1 MNLFLFKFENKN
13 TQMRYL
19 FFILITSITFGQ
31 LKPKDLTEI
40 QIYNTIITF
49 DIVTDPIQNIK
60 FFKDDYLR
68 DENYLLFKSTNENVV
83 KNTYKSINELK
94 KLNKRGKDYNTHFGN
109 ERFKAMFVIKYNS
122 YQDTLFY
129 SINTNEIYYKNAIVK
144 DENEVFKNSLS
155 KEIIQFLYKD
165 LASECEIIKNLR
177 TNSISKN
184 QILINNKNILGY
196 NRKQFEKEVAK
207 INVIRTDSIILE
219 NTSETIID
227 YFIEDNKIIFHPD
240 DEKVSLLIL
249 EDNYLKVTID
259 NLEIKIG
266 DSVEILKDKFNH
278 SFLKWLRT
286 HNFYGRDIKNIT
298 FFEIHFNDSIG
309 SISFDVMDNKIS
321 KIYIDY
327 N

>member
-1 MNLFLFKFENKN
+1 
-13 TQMRYL
+13 MRYL
-19 FFILITSITFGQ
+19 FFFLITSISFGQ

-49 DIVTDPIQNIK
+49 DIETDPIHNID

-68 DENYLLFKSTNENVV
+68 NENYLLFKSTDENLI
-83 KNTYKSINELK
+83 KNIYKSINDIK
-94 KLNKRGKDYNTHFGN
+94 KLNKKEKDYYTHFGN

-129 SINTNEIYYKNAIVK
+129 SINTNEIYYNDAIVK

-155 KEIIQFLYKD
+155 KEITQFLYKD
-165 LASECEIIKNLR
+165 LASELEIIKNLR

-184 QILINNKNILGY
+184 QILINNKNIFGY

-219 NTSETIID
+219 NESETIID
-227 YFIEDNKIIFHPD
+227 YYIEDNKIVFHPD
-240 DEKVSLLIL
+240 DEKVFLLIL
-249 EDNYLKVTID
+249 EDNNLKLTID

-266 DSVEILKDKFNH
+266 DAIDILKEKFYK
-278 SFLKWLRT
+278 SYSKWLET
-286 HNFYGRDIKNIT
+286 HNFYNRDIKNVT
-298 FFEIHFNDSIG
+298 LFEIHFNDSIG
-309 SISFDVMDNKIS
+309 GIIFDILDNKIS
-321 KIYIDY
+321 KIHIDY

>member
-1 MNLFLFKFENKN
+1 
-13 TQMRYL
+13 MRYL
-19 FFILITSITFGQ
+19 FFFLITSISYGQ

-49 DIVTDPIQNIK
+49 DIKTDPIKNID
-60 FFKDDYLR
+60 FFKNDYLTN
-68 DENYLLFKSTNENVV
+68 ENYLSFKSTDENLI
-83 KNTYKSINELK
+83 KNIYKSINDIK
-94 KLNKRGKDYNTHFGN
+94 KLNKKEKDYYTHFGN

-129 SINTNEIYYKNAIVK
+129 SINTNEIYYNDAIVK

-155 KEIIQFLYKD
+155 KEITQFLYKD
-165 LASECEIIKNLR
+165 LASELEIIKNLR

-184 QILINNKNILGY
+184 QILINNKNIFGY

-219 NTSETIID
+219 NESETIID
-227 YFIEDNKIIFHPD
+227 YFIEDNRIVFHPD
-240 DEKVSLLIL
+240 DEKVFLLIL
-249 EDNYLKVTID
+249 EDNNLKLTID

-266 DSVEILKDKFNH
+266 DAIDILKEKFYK
-278 SFLKWLRT
+278 SYSKWLET
-286 HNFYGRDIKNIT
+286 HKFYNKDIQNVT
-298 FFEIHFNDSIG
+298 LFEIHFNDSIG
-309 SISFDVMDNKIS
+309 GIIFDILDNKIS
-321 KIYIDY
+321 KIHIDY

>member
-1 MNLFLFKFENKN
+1 
-13 TQMRYL
+13 MRYL
-19 FFILITSITFGQ
+19 FFFLITSISFGQ

-49 DIVTDPIQNIK
+49 DIKTDPIKNID
-60 FFKDDYLR
+60 FFKNNYLTN
-68 DENYLLFKSTNENVV
+68 ENYLSFKSTDENLI
-83 KNTYKSINELK
+83 KNIYKSINDIK
-94 KLNKRGKDYNTHFGN
+94 KLNKKEKDYYTHFGN

-129 SINTNEIYYKNAIVK
+129 SINTNEIYYNDAIVK

-155 KEIIQFLYKD
+155 KEITQFLYKD
-165 LASECEIIKNLR
+165 LASELEIIKNLR

-184 QILINNKNILGY
+184 QILINNKNIFGY

-219 NTSETIID
+219 NESETIID
-227 YFIEDNKIIFHPD
+227 YFIEDNRIVFHPD
-240 DEKVSLLIL
+240 DEKVFLLIL
-249 EDNYLKVTID
+249 EDNNLKLTID

-266 DSVEILKDKFNH
+266 DAIDILKEKFYK
-278 SFLKWLRT
+278 SYSKWLET
-286 HNFYGRDIKNIT
+286 NKFYSRDIQNVT
-298 FFEIHFNDSIG
+298 LFEIHFNDSIG
-309 SISFDVMDNKIS
+309 GISFDILDNKIS
-321 KIYIDY
+321 KIHIDY

>member
-1 MNLFLFKFENKN
+1 
-13 TQMRYL
+13 MRYL
-19 FFILITSITFGQ
+19 FFFLITSISFGQ

-49 DIVTDPIQNIK
+49 DIETDPIQNID

-68 DENYLLFKSTNENVV
+68 NENYLLLKSTDENLI
-83 KNTYKSINELK
+83 KNIYKSINDIK
-94 KLNKRGKDYNTHFGN
+94 KLNKKEKDYFTHFGN

-129 SINTNEIYYKNAIVK
+129 SINTNEIYYNDAIVK

-155 KEIIQFLYKD
+155 KEITQFLYKD
-165 LASECEIIKNLR
+165 LASEFEIIKNLR

-184 QILINNKNILGY
+184 QILINNKSIFGY

-219 NTSETIID
+219 NESETIID
-227 YFIEDNKIIFHPD
+227 YFIEDNRIVFHPD
-240 DEKVSLLIL
+240 DEKVFLLIL
-249 EDNYLKVTID
+249 EDNNLKLTID

-266 DSVEILKDKFNH
+266 DAIDILKEKFYK
-278 SFLKWLRT
+278 SYSKWLET
-286 HNFYGRDIKNIT
+286 HNFYNRDIKNVT
-298 FFEIHFNDSIG
+298 LFEIHFNDSIG
-309 SISFDVMDNKIS
+309 GIIFDILDNKIS
-321 KIYIDY
+321 KIHIDY

>member
-1 MNLFLFKFENKN
+1 
-13 TQMRYL
+13 MRYL
-19 FFILITSITFGQ
+19 FFFLITSISFGQ
-31 LKPKDLTEI
+31 LNPKDLTEI

-49 DIVTDPIQNIK
+49 DIETDPIQNID

-68 DENYLLFKSTNENVV
+68 NGNYLLFKSTDENLI
-83 KNTYKSINELK
+83 KNIYKSINDIK
-94 KLNKRGKDYNTHFGN
+94 KLNKKEKDYYTHFGN

-129 SINTNEIYYKNAIVK
+129 SINTNEIYYNDAIVK

-155 KEIIQFLYKD
+155 KEITQFLYKD
-165 LASECEIIKNLR
+165 LASELEIIKNLR

-184 QILINNKNILGY
+184 QILINNKNIFGY

-219 NTSETIID
+219 NESETIID
-227 YFIEDNKIIFHPD
+227 YFIEDNRIVFHPD
-240 DEKVSLLIL
+240 DEKVFLLIL
-249 EDNYLKVTID
+249 EDNNLKLTID

-266 DSVEILKDKFNH
+266 DAIDILKEKFYK
-278 SFLKWLRT
+278 SYSKWLET
-286 HNFYGRDIKNIT
+286 HNFYNRDIKNVT
-298 FFEIHFNDSIG
+298 LFEIHFNDSIG
-309 SISFDVMDNKIS
+309 GIIFDILDNKIS
-321 KIYIDY
+321 KIHIDY

>member
-1 MNLFLFKFENKN
+1 
-13 TQMRYL
+13 MRYL
-19 FFILITSITFGQ
+19 FFFLITSISFGQ

-49 DIVTDPIQNIK
+49 DIETDPIQNID

-68 DENYLLFKSTNENVV
+68 NENYLLFKSTDENLI
-83 KNTYKSINELK
+83 KNIYKSINDIK
-94 KLNKRGKDYNTHFGN
+94 KLNKKEKDYYTHFGN

-129 SINTNEIYYKNAIVK
+129 SINTNEIYYNDAIVK

-155 KEIIQFLYKD
+155 KEITQFLYKD
-165 LASECEIIKNLR
+165 LASELEIIKNLR

-184 QILINNKNILGY
+184 QILINNKNIFGY

-219 NTSETIID
+219 NESETIID
-227 YFIEDNKIIFHPD
+227 YFIEDNRIVFHPD
-240 DEKVSLLIL
+240 DEKVFLLIL
-249 EDNYLKVTID
+249 EDNNLKLTID

-266 DSVEILKDKFNH
+266 DAIDILKEKFYK
-278 SFLKWLRT
+278 SYSKWLET
-286 HNFYGRDIKNIT
+286 HNFYNRDIKNVT
-298 FFEIHFNDSIG
+298 LFEIHT
-309 SISFDVMDNKIS
+309 SFPIITSPFVDGCPTPLN
-321 KIYIDY
+321 
-327 N
+327 

>member
-1 MNLFLFKFENKN
+1 MFKFENKN

-19 FFILITSITFGQ
+19 FIILITSIAFGQ
-31 LKPKDLTEI
+31 SKPKDLTEI

-49 DIVTDPIQNIK
+49 DIVTDPIQNID

-68 DENYLLFKSTNENVV
+68 DENYLLFKSTDDNVV
-83 KNTYKSINELK
+83 KNIYKSINEIK
-94 KLNKRGKDYNTHFGN
+94 KLTKKEKDYNNHFGN

-122 YQDTLFY
+122 YKDTLFY
-129 SINTNEIYYKNAIVK
+129 SINTNEIYYKNVIVN

-155 KEIIQFLYKD
+155 EEIIQFLYRD
-165 LASECEIIKNLR
+165 LASEREIIKNLR

-184 QILINNKNILGY
+184 QILINNKNIFGY

-207 INVIRTDSIILE
+207 INIIRTDSIILE
-219 NTSETIID
+219 NDSETIID
-227 YFIEDNKIIFHPD
+227 YFIEDNKIVFHPD
-240 DEKVSLLIL
+240 DEKVFLLIL
-249 EDNYLKVTID
+249 EDNNLKLTID

-266 DSVEILKDKFNH
+266 DSVEILKDKFYQ
-278 SFLKWLRT
+278 SYLKWLKT
-286 HNFYGRDIKNIT
+286 HKFYSRDIKNVT
-298 FFEIHFNDSIG
+298 FFEVHFNDSIG
-309 SISFDVMDNKIS
+309 GISFDILDNKIS

>member
-1 MNLFLFKFENKN
+1 
-13 TQMRYL
+13 MRYL
-19 FFILITSITFGQ
+19 FFFLITSISFGQ

-49 DIVTDPIQNIK
+49 DIKTDPIKNID
-60 FFKDDYLR
+60 FFKNDYLTN
-68 DENYLLFKSTNENVV
+68 ENYLSFKSTDENLI
-83 KNTYKSINELK
+83 KNIYKSINDIK
-94 KLNKRGKDYNTHFGN
+94 KLNKKEKDYYTHFGN

-129 SINTNEIYYKNAIVK
+129 SINTNEIYYNDAIVK

-155 KEIIQFLYKD
+155 KEITQFLYKD
-165 LASECEIIKNLR
+165 LASELEIIKNLR

-184 QILINNKNILGY
+184 QILINNKNIFGY

-219 NTSETIID
+219 NESETIID
-227 YFIEDNKIIFHPD
+227 YFIEDNRIVFHPD
-240 DEKVSLLIL
+240 DEKVFLLIL
-249 EDNYLKVTID
+249 EDNNLKLTID

-266 DSVEILKDKFNH
+266 DAIDILKEKFYK
-278 SFLKWLRT
+278 SYSKWLET
-286 HNFYGRDIKNIT
+286 HNFYNRDIKNVT
-298 FFEIHFNDSIG
+298 LFEIHFNDSIG
-309 SISFDVMDNKIS
+309 GIIFDILDNKIS
-321 KIYIDY
+321 KIHIDY

>member
-1 MNLFLFKFENKN
+1 
-13 TQMRYL
+13 MRYL
-19 FFILITSITFGQ
+19 FIILITSIAFGQ
-31 LKPKDLTEI
+31 SKPKDLTEI

-49 DIVTDPIQNIK
+49 DIVTDPIQNID

-68 DENYLLFKSTNENVV
+68 NENYLLFKSTDENLI
-83 KNTYKSINELK
+83 KNIYKSINEIK
-94 KLNKRGKDYNTHFGN
+94 KLTKKEKDYNNHFGN

-122 YQDTLFY
+122 YKDTLFY
-129 SINTNEIYYKNAIVK
+129 SINTNEIYYKNAIVN

-155 KEIIQFLYKD
+155 EEIIQFLYRD
-165 LASECEIIKNLR
+165 LASEREIIKNLR

-227 YFIEDNKIIFHPD
+227 YFIEDNKIVFHPD
-240 DEKVSLLIL
+240 DEKVFLLIL
-249 EDNYLKVTID
+249 EDNNLKLTID

-266 DSVEILKDKFNH
+266 DSVEILKDKFNL
-278 SFLKWLRT
+278 SYSKWLKT
-286 HNFYGRDIKNIT
+286 HKFYSRDIKNAT
-298 FFEIHFNDSIG
+298 FFEIHFNDSVG
-309 SISFDVMDNKIS
+309 GISFDILDNKIS

>member
-1 MNLFLFKFENKN
+1 
-13 TQMRYL
+13 MRYL
-19 FFILITSITFGQ
+19 FFFLITSISFGQ

-49 DIVTDPIQNIK
+49 DIETDPILNID
-60 FFKDDYLR
+60 FFKDDYLTN
-68 DENYLLFKSTNENVV
+68 ENYLSFKSTDENLI
-83 KNTYKSINELK
+83 KNIYKSINDIK
-94 KLNKRGKDYNTHFGN
+94 KLNKKEKDYYTHFGN

-129 SINTNEIYYKNAIVK
+129 SINTNEIYYNDAIVK

-155 KEIIQFLYKD
+155 KEITQFLYKD
-165 LASECEIIKNLR
+165 LASELEIIKNLR

-184 QILINNKNILGY
+184 QILINNKNIFGY

-219 NTSETIID
+219 NESETIID
-227 YFIEDNKIIFHPD
+227 YFIEDNRIVFHPD
-240 DEKVSLLIL
+240 DEKVFLLIL
-249 EDNYLKVTID
+249 EDNNLKLTID

-266 DSVEILKDKFNH
+266 DAIDILKEKFYK
-278 SFLKWLRT
+278 SYSKWLET
-286 HNFYGRDIKNIT
+286 NKFYSRDIQNVT
-298 FFEIHFNDSIG
+298 LFEIHFNDSIG
-309 SISFDVMDNKIS
+309 GIIFDILDNKIS
-321 KIYIDY
+321 KIHIDY

>member
-1 MNLFLFKFENKN
+1 MFKFENKN

-19 FFILITSITFGQ
+19 FIILITSIAFGQ
-31 LKPKDLTEI
+31 SKPKDLTEI

-49 DIVTDPIQNIK
+49 DIVTDPIQNID

-68 DENYLLFKSTNENVV
+68 DENYLLFKSTDDNVV
-83 KNTYKSINELK
+83 KNIYKSINEIK
-94 KLNKRGKDYNTHFGN
+94 KLTKKEKDYNNHFGN

-122 YQDTLFY
+122 YKDTLFY
-129 SINTNEIYYKNAIVK
+129 SINTNEIYYKNAIVN

-155 KEIIQFLYKD
+155 EEIIQFLYRD
-165 LASECEIIKNLR
+165 LASEREIIKNLR

-227 YFIEDNKIIFHPD
+227 YFIEDNKIVFHPD
-240 DEKVSLLIL
+240 DEKVFLLIL
-249 EDNYLKVTID
+249 EDNNLKLTID

-266 DSVEILKDKFNH
+266 DSVEILKDKFSILDNNI
-278 SFLKWLRT
+278 LKKSSVT
-286 HNFYGRDIKNIT
+286 
-298 FFEIHFNDSIG
+298 S
-309 SISFDVMDNKIS
+309 
-321 KIYIDY
+321 
-327 N
+327 